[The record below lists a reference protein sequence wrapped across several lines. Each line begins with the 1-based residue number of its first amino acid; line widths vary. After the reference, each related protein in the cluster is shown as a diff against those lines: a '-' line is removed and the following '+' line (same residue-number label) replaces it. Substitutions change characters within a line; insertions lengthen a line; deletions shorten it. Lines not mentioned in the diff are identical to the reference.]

1 MMIIMI
7 LEVIMKYLSIF
18 GTSFATLILSMS
30 FIGID
35 NQAAAQSAIAAKASV
50 KVNISGLR
58 NQKGDVII
66 CLSSNAKAY
75 PDCNKDKTARKQK
88 IPASNGSSVIFENV
102 DPGVYALALVHDKN
116 RNGKMDIALFLPKE
130 GFGMSN
136 NPKVR
141 AGKPKFKNSQF
152 TVGTEDIVH
161 NIKMRYIL

>member
-1 MMIIMI
+1 
-7 LEVIMKYLSIF
+7 MKYISHF
-18 GTSFATLILSMS
+18 GTNLTALILFTG
-30 FIGID
+30 FIGIN
-35 NQAAAQSAIAAKASV
+35 NQATAQPNVASLAKASI

-66 CLSSNAKAY
+66 CLSSNAKDY
-75 PDCNKDKTARKQK
+75 PDCRKDKTARQQK
-88 IPASNGSSVIFENV
+88 IPASNGSSVTFENV
-102 DPGVYALALVHDKN
+102 EPGVYALALVHDKN

-152 TVGTEDIVH
+152 TVGTENIVH